1 MRSLVTGASGFVGSH
16 LVEHLLAC
24 GDEVIGTTF
33 GEGAGLSCRTMP
45 LDITDRE
52 ACRRVLAEVKPDS
65 VYHIAGIASPPAV
78 AGDPMA
84 SLLVNVGG
92 VHAVLG
98 AAAALPQPPHV
109 LVVSSGEV
117 YGGAG
122 DNGKSITED
131 ISTAPRNDYAV
142 SKIMAE
148 EVALLF
154 ARRNNLPVTIAR
166 PFNHTGPR
174 QSEAFVVAAFA
185 KQLALIVN
193 GKQPPIIEVGNL
205 GARRDFSDV
214 RDVVRAYRLLVN
226 QGVTGTFNVAS
237 GNGVSIADILRYL
250 IDITGVSVTIQPD
263 PKRMRPAEVPL
274 IVGSAEKLKE
284 KTGWMPQF
292 TLKETLA
299 DTLDWWVQGGFRGEV
314 KIGSERLVE
323 VRAVGLG

>member
-24 GDEVIGTTF
+24 GDEVVGTTF
-33 GEGAGLSCRTMP
+33 GYGAVLPCRTIP
-45 LDITDRE
+45 LDITDKE
-52 ACRRVLAEVKPDS
+52 ACRRIFAEVNPDA
-65 VYHIAGIASPPAV
+65 VYHLAGIASPPAV

-92 VHAVLG
+92 VHSVLSAV
-98 AAAALPQPPHV
+98 AERPQPPHV

-122 DNGKSITED
+122 VEGKPITEE
-131 ISTAPRNDYAV
+131 ISAAPRNDYAV

-148 EVALLF
+148 EVGLLF
-154 ARRNNLPVTIAR
+154 ARRNNLSVTIVR

-185 KQLALIVN
+185 KQLAAIVK
-193 GKQPPIIEVGNL
+193 GKQAPILEVGNL

-214 RDVVRAYRLLVN
+214 RDVVRAYRLLVA
-226 QGVTGTFNVAS
+226 QGATGTFNVAS
-237 GNGVSIADILRYL
+237 GIGVSIEDILNYL
-250 IDITGVSVTIQPD
+250 VNITDVSVTIQPD

-284 KTGWMPQF
+284 RTGWMPQF
-292 TLKETLA
+292 SLKETLA
-299 DTLDWWVQGGFRGEV
+299 DTLDWWVRGEFGAEV
-314 KIGSERLVE
+314 KNGVARVGE
-323 VRAVGLG
+323 VRAVG

>member
-1 MRSLVTGASGFVGSH
+1 
-16 LVEHLLAC
+16 
-24 GDEVIGTTF
+24 
-33 GEGAGLSCRTMP
+33 
-45 LDITDRE
+45 
-52 ACRRVLAEVKPDS
+52 
-65 VYHIAGIASPPAV
+65 
-78 AGDPMA
+78 MA

-98 AAAALPQPPHV
+98 AAAALHKPPHV
-109 LVVSSGEV
+109 LVISSGEV
-117 YGGAG
+117 YGGSG
-122 DNGKSITED
+122 DNGNPIAED
-131 ISTAPRNDYAV
+131 TSTAPRNDYAV

-185 KQLALIVN
+185 KQLASIVH
-193 GKQPPIIEVGNL
+193 GKQPSIIKVGNL

-214 RDVVRAYRLLVN
+214 RDVVRAYHLLLAK
-226 QGVTGTFNVAS
+226 GATGTFNVAS
-237 GNGVSIADILRYL
+237 GSVVSIEDILRYL
-250 IDITGVSVTIQPD
+250 IEVTGVSVTIQPD
-263 PKRMRPAEVPL
+263 PKRMRSAEVPL

-284 KTGWMPQF
+284 KTGWMPKF

-299 DTLDWWVQGGFRGEV
+299 DTLGWWVKGGFGSEV
-314 KIGSERLVE
+314 KNEVERLGE